1 MDISGLFNS
10 PYGMYI
16 TQSFCH
22 AVIAAFIVDVSL
34 EVWKIKEPLIRQRFR
49 LIVIL
54 FPTVS
59 FPLYQLIN
67 PERGSLSFR
76 FGTLFDAN
84 RWMNLELWGRIPL
97 GVLFLSLLVFT
108 TVVFL
113 LQEMIPIVRH
123 TVEHHDIESVR
134 VNPDDG
140 SPMGKALTMLPDPRP
155 DVFVIDDE
163 EFVMFSSTGKR
174 PAVFLSRGFAEI
186 LTVEE
191 LQAAIAHE
199 TGHIT
204 RSRRPLLVVV
214 FLFRMVLF
222 FNPVALME
230 FRRIAHEEEKICD
243 SFAVSLTGKP
253 RVLAE
258 TLRKFFYADDER
270 NPVSEKQGQRLRE
283 RLEEYSHTMLVENRI
298 SRLEEGSGGK
308 TGGEHSVFVITLVVI
323 LLINYAVV

>member
-1 MDISGLFNS
+1 
-10 PYGMYI
+10 MYI

-22 AVIAAFIVDVSL
+22 AVIAAFIVDISL
-34 EVWKIKEPLIRQRFR
+34 EIWKIKEPLMRQRFR

-54 FPTVS
+54 FPVVS

-67 PERGSLSFR
+67 PERGSLAFR
-76 FGTLFDAN
+76 FGALFDVS
-84 RWMNLELWGRIPL
+84 RWLNLEIWGTISAGL
-97 GVLFLSLLVFT
+97 LVSFLLVFT

-113 LQEMIPIVRH
+113 FQEMIPIVRH
-123 TVEHHDIESVR
+123 TLAHHDIESVP
-134 VNPDDG
+134 VNADDG
-140 SPMGKALTMLPDPRP
+140 SPVGKALTMLPDPRP

-163 EFVMFSSTGKR
+163 EFVMFSTTGNR
-174 PAVFLSRGFAEI
+174 PAVFLSRGFAET

-199 TGHIT
+199 IGHIT
-204 RSRRPLLVVV
+204 RSRRPLLVAV
-214 FLFRMVLF
+214 FLFRMILF

-230 FRRIAHEEEKICD
+230 FRSIVHEEEKICD

-258 TLRKFFYADDER
+258 TLRKFYYAADGRDPISGE
-270 NPVSEKQGQRLRE
+270 GQRLRE

-298 SRLEEGSGGK
+298 SRLEEGSEGE
-308 TGGEHSVFVITLVVI
+308 TGGEHAVFVLTLVVI